1 MVRSSLI
8 VILCLCGTL
17 SVFAQKKREKPQP
30 VRENFCLIL
39 DKVFEQ
45 EVQGFANAADTAAG
59 EDMPAGHKAV
69 KEMYSFEQANC
80 ELVTL
85 PSGQTVYRAV
95 FMTRDNRE
103 SLVASYNN
111 VLAMVKECYGENYV
125 FKDKASKLR
134 KVYECRGTPYDIDV
148 NKEQAEIMVYIS
160 EDWIN
165 KVYQVVL
172 QVD

>member
-1 MVRSSLI
+1 MVTAF
-8 VILCLCGTL
+8 G
-17 SVFAQKKREKPQP
+17 QKKREKLQP
-30 VRENFCLIL
+30 VRENFCLML
-39 DKVFEQ
+39 DKIFEQ
-45 EVQGFANAADTAAG
+45 EVQGFVNTADSASD
-59 EDMPAGHKAV
+59 EEMPQGYKAV
-69 KEMYSFEQANC
+69 KEEYSFEQANC

-125 FKDKASKLR
+125 FKDKASKIR

-148 NKEQAEIMVYIS
+148 NKEQAEIVVYIS